1 LPHNPIFLDDL
12 KIRRYLVR
20 SSDVVVA
27 LSEGAKEEI
36 KVKFEPHEIVVIPEG
51 PLFHPTTYHRI
62 KYREKL
68 QVPAENLLL
77 VSLGSLASYKGI
89 ADLLK
94 ASHNIERKI
103 SIRVAGWCDS
113 KDERELK
120 AFCEAARSDGEDIQI
135 AFGELTKNE
144 YGAYLQAADFYVAPF
159 RVITNSGSV
168 NAALSAGLPVVIP
181 NLPSLQWVPKG
192 AAVVYQS
199 ELDSIT
205 ELAAAINSL
214 TSITDE
220 RLIAMQSAAN
230 AFTDEHSWKEISEK
244 HIRLYQKIMQS

>member
-1 LPHNPIFLDDL
+1 
-12 KIRRYLVR
+12 VR
-20 SSDVVVA
+20 SSDGVVA

-120 AFCEAARSDGEDIQI
+120 ALCEVAQSDGADIQI

-159 RVITNSGSV
+159 RAITNSGSL
-168 NAALSAGLPVVIP
+168 NAALTASLPVVIP
-181 NLPSLQWVPKG
+181 NLPSLQWVPKQ
-192 AAVVYQS
+192 ASIVYDS
-199 ELDSIT
+199 ESGSKTD
-205 ELAAAINSL
+205 LAAAINSL
-214 TSITDE
+214 TSIADE
-220 RLIAMQSAAN
+220 RLIAMHSAARS
-230 AFTDEHSWKEISEK
+230 FTNEHSWKEIAQK
-244 HIRLYQKIMQS
+244 HNLLYRQVTGKLTS